1 MGEQRTGISRSEAFI
16 VGQSFHYFAAGHI
29 GVPGAKIEAFNFVR
43 LRDAKTHE
51 ILFERTPPR
60 NDVAQKQVWDT
71 TKHAGKSVLVELT
84 DGDSRGAYAWL
95 AVGRFSVEGLNPD
108 RSAEDRRQGA
118 QVVGA
123 FGLTELAPSLKEL
136 LVQQANDRDTAA
148 ALAESLVQLKFDSRL
163 SAVVETFKTV
173 GASPQLRD
181 QAAKCVAQGNFYL
194 VETVLKDTLKVAT
207 SAEQLRMAERLASD
221 EAGAGSLATLGEN
234 GHLTPSLLTRPTVQ
248 PKLAAIKNADLKK
261 RLDALIASAPPED
274 AKIEALIKAKKA
286 ELTATPGNAELGAAL
301 FKKSCAICHQ
311 VGGQGAMIGAN
322 LDGIG
327 NRGLERLLEDVL
339 APNRNVDIAFR
350 TTTIVTKSGRVL
362 SGLIKPSEG
371 KELLLI
377 DNQGKPQM
385 IPLDEIEERLPSK
398 LSLMPANFVEQ
409 VPPEDFRN
417 LIAYLLTLRG
427 S

>member
-1 MGEQRTGISRSEAFI
+1 MLFRS
-16 VGQSFHYFAAGHI
+16 
-29 GVPGAKIEAFNFVR
+29 
-43 LRDAKTHE
+43 
-51 ILFERTPPR
+51 
-60 NDVAQKQVWDT
+60 
-71 TKHAGKSVLVELT
+71 
-84 DGDSRGAYAWL
+84 
-95 AVGRFSVEGLNPD
+95 
-108 RSAEDRRQGA
+108 
-118 QVVGA
+118 
-123 FGLTELAPSLKEL
+123 
-136 LVQQANDRDTAA
+136 
-148 ALAESLVQLKFDSRL
+148 
-163 SAVVETFKTV
+163 
-173 GASPQLRD
+173 
-181 QAAKCVAQGNFYL
+181 
-194 VETVLKDTLKVAT
+194 
-207 SAEQLRMAERLASD
+207 
-221 EAGAGSLATLGEN
+221 
-234 GHLTPSLLTRPTVQ
+234 LTPSLLTRPTVQ

-274 AKIEALIKAKKA
+274 AKIEALIKAKQA
-286 ELTATPGNAELGAAL
+286 DLSAMSGNAELGAAL